1 MKEML
6 SIERRLVAAWYNNS
20 AWLWPLA
27 PFSWVFG
34 RLAQVRRVWLQNR
47 FQGHRY
53 SAPVVVVGNISVGG
67 SGKTPL
73 VIALVKALAEHG
85 LKAGVVSRG
94 YGGQATEYPLLV
106 GSDTCVEDSGDE
118 PLLIAHMTAQLGC
131 PVVVDP
137 DRSRGVNYLLATHR
151 LDVVLTDDGLQ
162 HYRLHRD
169 IEIAVVDA
177 SRGLGNRR
185 LLPTGPLR
193 EPIQRLHEVDFVIA
207 NGDAAEIE
215 ADAQIQLLP
224 QRFRNLAS
232 GREVAPARWDQGS
245 TVNAVAAIGNPQR
258 FAATL
263 ESLGLDVKLH
273 AKDDHRPLRLT
284 DLLFDDNKPV
294 IITAKDAVKLVSSVA
309 DNVWVLDVET
319 VLPSQFV
326 EQLLQRLH
334 SFQQLET

>member
-1 MKEML
+1 ML
-6 SIERRLVAAWYNNS
+6 SVERRLVAAWYSNS
-20 AWLWPLA
+20 LWSWLLV
-27 PFSWVFG
+27 PFSWLFG
-34 RLAQVRRVWLQNR
+34 RLAQARRVWLQHR
-47 FQGHRY
+47 FQGRRY
-53 SAPVVVVGNISVGG
+53 SVPVVVVGNISVGG

-85 LKAGVVSRG
+85 LKSGVVSRG
-94 YGGQATEYPLLV
+94 YGGQATDYPLLV
-106 GSDTCVEDSGDE
+106 RSDTCAKESGDE
-118 PLLIAHMTAQLGC
+118 PLLIARVTAQLDC

-137 DRSRGVNYLLATHR
+137 DRSRGVDHLLATHR
-151 LDVVLTDDGLQ
+151 VDVVLTDDGLQ

-185 LLPTGPLR
+185 LLPAGPLR
-193 EPIQRLHEVDFVIA
+193 EPIQRLHEVDFVVA
-207 NGDAAEIE
+207 NGDTAVAS

-224 QRFRNLAS
+224 QRFRHLAT
-232 GREVAPARWDQGS
+232 GREVVPDHWAEGS
-245 TVNAVAAIGNPQR
+245 AVNAVAAIGNPQR

-273 AKDDHRPLRLT
+273 AKDDHRPLRPT

-294 IITAKDAVKLVSSVA
+294 IITAKDAVKLVDSVA

-319 VLPSQFV
+319 ALPSQFV

-334 SFQQLET
+334 SFKQLEN